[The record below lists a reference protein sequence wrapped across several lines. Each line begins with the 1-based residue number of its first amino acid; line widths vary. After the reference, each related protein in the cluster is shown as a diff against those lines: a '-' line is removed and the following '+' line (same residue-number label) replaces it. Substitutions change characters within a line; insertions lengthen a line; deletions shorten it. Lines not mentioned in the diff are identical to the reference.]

1 MMWTFLNSLP
11 QQSQW
16 INWPTHVTHVR
27 QREAKTLD
35 LPGLEAVAGPQWNFP
50 QTAASG
56 LAHSFA
62 INKFAIYFFVLESL
76 LMKLLE
82 NLT

>member
-1 MMWTFLNSLP
+1 M
-11 QQSQW
+11 
-16 INWPTHVTHVR
+16 
-27 QREAKTLD
+27 LD
-35 LPGLEAVAGPQWNFP
+35 LPGLGAAAGPQWNFP

-76 LMKLLE
+76 LMKWLE